1 MHAPRARAIS
11 PFPPL
16 TRLESAGVWDES
28 LLIVTSDNGGQ
39 ADLMYGGGS
48 NYPLRGGKGSFF
60 EGGTRVMGLVSG
72 GLVPPARRGAVERG
86 LMHGADWLATLCG
99 VLGAADACRED
110 ERARAAGLPPLDS
123 LDMVRSA
130 AQRSAL

>member
-11 PFPPL
+11 PFSPL
-16 TRLESAGVWDES
+16 ARLESAGVWDES

>member
-11 PFPPL
+11 PFSPL